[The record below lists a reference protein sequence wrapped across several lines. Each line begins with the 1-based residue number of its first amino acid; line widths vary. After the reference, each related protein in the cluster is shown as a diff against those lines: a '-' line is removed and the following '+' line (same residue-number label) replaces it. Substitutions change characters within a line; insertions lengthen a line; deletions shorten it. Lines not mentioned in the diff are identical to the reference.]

1 MEAKQNTVTSKFAPK
16 KKKERKSGDITR
28 KNHYDLVDLKIKKHK
43 SIDDTRT
50 LQNFLLIRNKF
61 KSKFDRK
68 GAKKFLKEK
77 EKAMEEMD
85 LNDEIPEEKT
95 ENSQKSKSEDK
106 YNEKNKHLIQNPSE
120 NELVYFEKKNSSK
133 KQVVYKEEN
142 KNTNANQN
150 ASFVSFKNSKD
161 FNYNTEVQN
170 MNQQK
175 GLIEPPKKKKK
186 FAFIITNEPSF
197 LMTGDDSFIYSI
209 VKEMNE

>member
-1 MEAKQNTVTSKFAPK
+1 METKQKTVTSKFAPK
-16 KKKERKSGDITR
+16 KKKERKSGDIIR
-28 KNHYDLVDLKIKKHK
+28 KNPYDLVDLKIKKHK

-85 LNDEIPEEKT
+85 LNDEIPEEKN
-95 ENSQKSKSEDK
+95 ENSRISKSQDK
-106 YNEKNKHLIQNPSE
+106 YNEKYKHLIPNPLE
-120 NELVYFEKKNSSK
+120 NELVYIEKRNLSK
-133 KQVVYKEEN
+133 KQVVNKEN
-142 KNTNANQN
+142 KNTNQN
-150 ASFVSFKNSKD
+150 ASFVSFKNSKN
-161 FNYNTEVQN
+161 FNDNIETQN
-170 MNQQK
+170 MNQPK
-175 GLIEPPKKKKK
+175 GLIESPKKKKK